1 MKKCRGLQ
9 DYVNGYNY
17 FYNNYRITYYMSNIE
32 PLLNAVDTLLEYI
45 WILDSSDE
53 QDDLWGSTLA
63 QADYIAGMIAMYRS
77 MNKTNQPIMKSNTD
91 SVTIAAPKFK
101 TFVG

>member
-1 MKKCRGLQ
+1 
-9 DYVNGYNY
+9 
-17 FYNNYRITYYMSNIE
+17 MSNIE
-32 PLLNAVDTLLEYI
+32 PLLNAVDTLIEIINAYDSTGRRNPEEI
-45 WILDSSDE
+45 WDSLIS
-53 QDDLWGSTLA
+53 
-63 QADYIAGMIAMYRS
+63 QADFVSGMTHAYRA

>member
-1 MKKCRGLQ
+1 
-9 DYVNGYNY
+9 
-17 FYNNYRITYYMSNIE
+17 MSNIE

>member
-1 MKKCRGLQ
+1 
-9 DYVNGYNY
+9 
-17 FYNNYRITYYMSNIE
+17 MSNIE

-77 MNKTNQPIMKSNTD
+77 MNKTNLLIMKSNTD